1 MGVPANVAVAQKVAD
16 RSLTLLRN
24 ERNLLPLL
32 GTRSA
37 RVLSVTFKGPSDLM
51 AGRVLN
57 SALRTRYPRLATAE
71 IDRDTRAAVYAEL
84 LQRART
90 SNLVV
95 VSLFV
100 NTVSYSGNVA
110 IPAETAEFIRKLEAE
125 GVSHVVISFG
135 NPYLLADFPE
145 VQAYLLAWSAAD
157 VSQGAAVRALFGEI
171 EIRGRT
177 PTRIPPFFQI
187 GDGIHVPVRERGRD
201 R

>member
-1 MGVPANVAVAQKVAD
+1 VAD
-16 RSLTLLRN
+16 RSITLLRN

-32 GTRSA
+32 GTPSA
-37 RVLSVTFKGPSDLM
+37 RVLSVTFKGSTDLM

-57 SALRTRYPRLATAE
+57 AALRVRYPRLATAE
-71 IDRDTRAAVYAEL
+71 LNRDTQAEVYADL
-84 LQRART
+84 SRRARNY
-90 SNLVV
+90 NLVV

-110 IPAETAEFIRKLEAE
+110 IPERMAEFVQKLADE

-135 NPYLLADFPE
+135 NPYLFADFPK
-145 VQAYLLAWSAAD
+145 VQAYLLGWSAAD
-157 VSQGAAVRALFGEI
+157 VSQRAAVRALFGEI
-171 EIRGRT
+171 EIQGRT

-201 R
+201 S